1 MYITQTALDDVVLF
15 KLFEVAQIDDRSLD
29 KTQISELFDLKISP
43 KRVELSLENLLRQS
57 MIVGYDEAYSIS
69 RQGYRLV
76 EEKLGQDDSRIRN
89 YFQYG
94 DEWLAAQTIASGG
107 APASDRIV
115 SRSHNQAQVD
125 ELVDGLIG
133 LESEIE
139 KSNEV
144 GAELGEDKDIILGE
158 IAATKTLTAAP
169 NFRLQ
174 RLLSLIVPA
183 LKFIAE
189 KFSGSALSEAAK
201 QLIKLIFS
209 LDS

>member
-1 MYITQTALDDVVLF
+1 MYITQAALDDAVLF
-15 KLFEVAQIDDRSLD
+15 KLFEVAQVDDRALD
-29 KTQISELFDLKISP
+29 KTQISKLFDLKISP
-43 KRVELSLENLLRQS
+43 KRVELSLENLVRQS
-57 MIVGYDEAYSIS
+57 MVTGYDEAYSIS

-76 EEKLGQDDSRIRN
+76 ETRLGEDESSIRS
-89 YFQYG
+89 YYQFG
-94 DEWLAAQTIASGG
+94 DEWLASQTISPGG

-115 SRSHNQAQVD
+115 SRSHNQAKI
-125 ELVDGLIG
+125 EKLVDGLAG

-144 GAELGEDKDIILGE
+144 AVALGNEKEIILGE
-158 IAATKTLTAAP
+158 IAATKTLTIAP
-169 NFRLQ
+169 TFRLQ
-174 RLLSLIVPA
+174 RLLTLIVPA

-209 LDS
+209 LDI